1 MILKKNLNVKKTLNI
16 DGFFFLKYPKIKMK
30 EKKKEKESPKKV
42 PSLSPETKKSIIGV
56 LLFASA
62 FFLFLSFF
70 NRGGIVG
77 EKINFISSYLFGTG
91 KFAFPLTLF
100 ALSFIFLLSSRV
112 EKIYLTSFLG
122 GGIAFLSFLALLSLL
137 FKKGGKI
144 GEILA
149 FLERGIGKY
158 PALIFWLALIWVGV
172 FLMFDISFKEIK
184 KVFKRKKKE
193 KFEPFIEIEKLKEKE
208 EKEIKKPKQIFEEK
222 IKEEKKKEPE
232 IEIKKIEAPQRK
244 KILPPIEILEEE
256 KEKPKVAD
264 LQINMNIIKRTLENF
279 GIQVEMG
286 EVNVGP
292 SITRYTLRP
301 AQGTKL
307 SKIVALQNEL
317 ALALAAHPIRIEAP
331 IPGKS
336 LIGIEVPNK
345 TVTLVRLKNL
355 INTQTFKES
364 GPLTF
369 PLGRDVSGEPCYVD
383 LSEMPHLLIAG
394 ATGSGK
400 SICIHSLISSFLFKN
415 TPEIL
420 KLILIDPKKVE
431 LSLYEGL
438 PHLITPV
445 ITEAKKAI
453 VALKWACQEM
463 DRRYSFLLENNAR
476 DIFAYNKA
484 ALKKKKEPLPFLVII
499 IDELA
504 DLMSLY
510 PKEIEASIV
519 RLAQLARATGIHL
532 VVSTQRPS
540 TDVITGLIKA
550 NITCRIA
557 MKVASQVD
565 SRTIIDIAGAEKL
578 LGNGDM
584 LFLSPQFSKPK
595 RIQGVYIS
603 VTEIKRLVDFW
614 KKAKIDEK
622 EIKEKP
628 EFEESQEDS
637 SSSTFLD
644 LDEFQEEIEE
654 DPLYPEAYRLVVETQ
669 KASATYLQRCLKI
682 GYARAAR
689 LLDMLEKRG
698 VVGPSRGAKPRE
710 VYHKK
715 VQEEEK

>member
-1 MILKKNLNVKKTLNI
+1 
-16 DGFFFLKYPKIKMK
+16 
-30 EKKKEKESPKKV
+30 
-42 PSLSPETKKSIIGV
+42 
-56 LLFASA
+56 
-62 FFLFLSFF
+62 
-70 NRGGIVG
+70 
-77 EKINFISSYLFGTG
+77 
-91 KFAFPLTLF
+91 
-100 ALSFIFLLSSRV
+100 
-112 EKIYLTSFLG
+112 
-122 GGIAFLSFLALLSLL
+122 
-137 FKKGGKI
+137 
-144 GEILA
+144 
-149 FLERGIGKY
+149 
-158 PALIFWLALIWVGV
+158 
-172 FLMFDISFKEIK
+172 
-184 KVFKRKKKE
+184 
-193 KFEPFIEIEKLKEKE
+193 
-208 EKEIKKPKQIFEEK
+208 
-222 IKEEKKKEPE
+222 
-232 IEIKKIEAPQRK
+232 
-244 KILPPIEILEEE
+244 
-256 KEKPKVAD
+256 
-264 LQINMNIIKRTLENF
+264 MNIIKRTLENF

-345 TVTLVRLKNL
+345 TVTLVRLKSL

-364 GPLTF
+364 SPLTF

-400 SICIHSLISSFLFKN
+400 SICIHSLICSFLFKN

-420 KLILIDPKKVE
+420 KFILIDPKKVE

-715 VQEEEK
+715 VQEEK